1 MATAQNIIDAAF
13 RKIGHS
19 DPTSTDR
26 TEALENL
33 NNLVS
38 SWGIEFLNHYVVR
51 ETLSITSAKAEYTI
65 GSGGDLD
72 TVRPIKLVDAILR
85 DSSGYDYNL
94 EIISAR
100 DYNDIRYKSNSIRPT
115 EVYFIP
121 EYPLAKVIFD
131 CTPDTSYS
139 VLFDFEKNITEFAA
153 LTTTVSLPD
162 EYKEALVY
170 NLAISIAEDKG
181 IHLMQSVYDTAQRTK
196 DMLSR
201 LNAITR
207 PVPEAQFDGFQGR
220 AFDITIGE

>member
-33 NNLVS
+33 NNLIS
-38 SWGIEFLNHYVVR
+38 SWGVEFLNHYVSR
-51 ETLSITSAKAEYTI
+51 ESLTIGSTTAEYTI
-65 GSGGDLD
+65 GVGGDLD
-72 TVRPIKLVDAILR
+72 TIRPIAILDAVLR
-85 DSSGYDYNL
+85 DSSSYDYDLTVIAGKN
-94 EIISAR
+94 
-100 DYNDIRYKSNSIRPT
+100 YNDIRYKSNPIRPT
-115 EVYFIP
+115 EIYFLP

-131 CTPDTSYS
+131 CVPDATYTAI
-139 VLFDFEKNITEFAA
+139 LDLERNLTEFAA

-170 NLAISIAEDKG
+170 NLAISLAEDKG
-181 IHLMQSVYDTAQRTK
+181 INVRSSIVETAQRTK
-196 DMLSR
+196 EMLSR
-201 LNAITR
+201 LNAVNR
-207 PVPEAQFDGFQGR
+207 PPAEARFDMAAGP